1 MSLSLLLED
10 FCSPWISVVIKDFS
24 NCCLHSVT
32 IDIHIEIQ
40 RVEGKMT
47 CFSPF
52 TPTHSDFSEFRLLLS
67 VQIPIFVCNKK
78 TKKYDRNIRL
88 SGSAFPLRALLP
100 VGVSEG

>member
-32 IDIHIEIQ
+32 IVIHIEIQ
-40 RVEGKMT
+40 YVKVKEMH
-47 CFSPF
+47 FSPF
-52 TPTHSDFSEFRLLLS
+52 TPSHSDFSVFGLLLFI
-67 VQIPIFVCNKK
+67 QITIFVCNKK